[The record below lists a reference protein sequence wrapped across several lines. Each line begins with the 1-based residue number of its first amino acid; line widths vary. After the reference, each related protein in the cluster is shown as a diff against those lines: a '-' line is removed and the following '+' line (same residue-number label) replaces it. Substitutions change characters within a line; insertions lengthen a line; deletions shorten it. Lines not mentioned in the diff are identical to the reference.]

1 MEEIEF
7 DNRVKLQKTGGGR
20 WVGVREACV
29 PYRKVSAWIFVHIC
43 VPTS

>member
-29 PYRKVSAWIFVHIC
+29 SYRKVSAWIFVHIC